1 MGLGKKIAYYQK
13 NKNITQDELA
23 KQLGISNQAV
33 SKWETGQ
40 SCPDVE
46 LLPRLADIFEITL
59 DELFDRDF
67 IPREEAIEEA
77 IDAESVST
85 VSEPQEFPNKVSVSE
100 LKVKEEWVLVGTRP
114 EVLNAPVLYT
124 DSSGLPWA
132 DDETL
137 HVALYVGHQL
147 IRGEELKKRFGR
159 VCKDI
164 SFNYNGPAL
173 NVESSFSVV
182 CSEVQG
188 NVTAGSYVE
197 CETVGQ
203 FITAGSYV
211 ECGNVGQFIT
221 AGSYVECE
229 DVGNHVTAGS
239 YVECEN
245 VGGQVTAG
253 SYVECSDVGGNVR
266 AGNNVECED
275 VEGSV
280 SAEGTVECGDVHGN
294 VTAGADVECGD
305 VEGDVSAEGNVD
317 CGDVHGSVNA
327 GGVVDCDN

>member
-1 MGLGKKIAYYQK
+1 MGLGKKIAYYRK

-46 LLPRLADIFEITL
+46 LLPKIADIFEITL
-59 DELFDRDF
+59 DELFE
-67 IPREEAIEEA
+67 REFVTQEEQSNVQERLNEA
-77 IDAESVST
+77 SVSACE
-85 VSEPQEFPNKVSVSE
+85 VG
-100 LKVKEEWVLVGTRP
+100 EERSLAGARP
-114 EVLNAPVLYT
+114 EVLQAPVLYT
-124 DSSGLPWA
+124 DRVGLPWE

-137 HVALYVGHQL
+137 HVALYVGHKL
-147 IRGEELKKRFGR
+147 IRGEALKERFG
-159 VCKDI
+159 KI
-164 SFNYNGPAL
+164 SKNITFNYSGPAL
-173 NVESSFSVV
+173 NVESSFSVI
-182 CSEVQG
+182 CGEVQG
-188 NVTAGSYVE
+188 NVTAGSYIE
-197 CETVGQ
+197 CE
-203 FITAGSYV
+203 
-211 ECGNVGQFIT
+211 NVGQWVT

-229 DVGNHVTAGS
+229 DVGGQVTAGS

-280 SAEGTVECGDVHGN
+280 SAGGTVECGDVHGN

-305 VEGDVSAEGNVD
+305 VEGDVSVEGNVE

-327 GGVVDCDN
+327 GGSVDCDN

>member
-1 MGLGKKIAYYQK
+1 MGLGKKIAYYRK

-46 LLPRLADIFEITL
+46 LLPKIADIFEITL
-59 DELFDRDF
+59 DELFERKF
-67 IPREEAIEEA
+67 ATQESMEVAGERIESNTEVTSG
-77 IDAESVST
+77 ERVSG
-85 VSEPQEFPNKVSVSE
+85 SEPKGARP
-100 LKVKEEWVLVGTRP
+100 LVGARP
-114 EVLNAPVLYT
+114 EVLQAPVLYT
-124 DSSGLPWA
+124 DRVGLPWE

-137 HVALYVGHQL
+137 HVALYVGHKL
-147 IRGEELKKRFGR
+147 IRGEALKERFG
-159 VCKDI
+159 KI
-164 SFNYNGPAL
+164 SKNITFNYSGPAL

-197 CETVGQ
+197 CEDVGQ
-203 FITAGSYV
+203 W
-211 ECGNVGQFIT
+211 
-221 AGSYVECE
+221 
-229 DVGNHVTAGS
+229 VTAGS

-245 VGGQVTAG
+245 VGSQVTAG
-253 SYVECSDVGGNVR
+253 SYVECGDVGGNVTAGSYIECGDVGGNVR

-280 SAEGTVECGDVHGN
+280 SAGGAVECGDVHGN
-294 VTAGADVECGD
+294 VTAGSDVECGD
-305 VEGDVSAEGNVD
+305 VKGDVSAEGNVE

-327 GGVVDCDN
+327 GGSVDYDN